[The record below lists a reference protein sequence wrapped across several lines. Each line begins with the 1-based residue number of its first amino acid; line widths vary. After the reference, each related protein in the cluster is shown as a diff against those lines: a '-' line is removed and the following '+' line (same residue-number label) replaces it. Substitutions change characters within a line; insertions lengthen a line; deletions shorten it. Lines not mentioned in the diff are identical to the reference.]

1 MSVIIEGMSVPKSCF
16 KCPLSKWYDGGWIAG
31 FQCGALLP
39 KDYSVITNCQGRAER
54 RKNCPIKEVEHEA
67 E

>member
-1 MSVIIEGMSVPKSCF
+1 MSVSVEGMRVPSCCF
-16 KCPLSKWYDGGWIAG
+16 RCPLSCWYDNGQQAG

-54 RKNCPIKEVEHEA
+54 RKNCPIKEVRDETE
-67 E
+67 